1 MQDMQVNRSF
11 STYSD
16 MADEAEKYCVEL
28 RGWLE
33 TFSDGK
39 NKFPDHNIAN
49 KRRRL
54 EWAEKCREI
63 FERGARRDDAA

>member
-1 MQDMQVNRSF
+1 MTEFASYAQMVE
-11 STYSD
+11 
-16 MADEAEKYCVEL
+16 EAEKYCVEL
-28 RGWLE
+28 RGWIE

-39 NKFPDHNIAN
+39 KKFPDQNIAN

-63 FERGARRDDAA
+63 FERGSKRDGEAA